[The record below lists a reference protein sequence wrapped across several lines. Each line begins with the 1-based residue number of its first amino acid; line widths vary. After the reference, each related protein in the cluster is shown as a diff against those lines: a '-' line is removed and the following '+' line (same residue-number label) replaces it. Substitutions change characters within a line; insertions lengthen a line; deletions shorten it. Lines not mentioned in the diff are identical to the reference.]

1 MVKSPICQC
10 RKRMRCGFSSRV
22 GNIPWRRKLLTT
34 PVFLPASLLGRKES
48 DTGKYSPPPTFLHH
62 PPHSYFDSFLL
73 LAWTLYTWVI
83 LLHSLLNG
91 WFSSMNDCHTK
102 SVQGSEMMIEPPS
115 CHSGGWVRDSSLNS
129 AFIFPQLKHFS
140 CLVSLVFSFQHST
153 LTVTNNMRN
162 SSPWHY
168 SWIWKNL
175 IKKSNHTHSLSRNT
189 SALFW
194 NFGNFSLHFSA

>member
-1 MVKSPICQC
+1 MGSVLGLGIFPGGGNCKPLLYSCLPVYWVAKSQTLE
-10 RKRMRCGFSSRV
+10 
-22 GNIPWRRKLLTT
+22 NT
-34 PVFLPASLLGRKES
+34 PTHL
-48 DTGKYSPPPTFLHH
+48 PPP
-62 PPHSYFDSFLL
+62 PDSYFVSFLL
-73 LAWTLYTWVI
+73 LAWTLYAWVI

-91 WFSSMNDCHTK
+91 WFSSMNDCHMK
-102 SVQGSEMMIEPPS
+102 SMQGSEMIEPPS

-140 CLVSLVFSFQHST
+140 CLVSLVFSFLHST
-153 LTVTNNMRN
+153 ITVTNNMRN
-162 SSPWHY
+162 SSLWHY

-175 IKKSNHTHSLSRNT
+175 IKKGNHTHSLSRNT

>member
-1 MVKSPICQC
+1 MGSVLGLGIFPGGGNCSPLLYSCLPVYWVAKSQTLENTHPHPP
-10 RKRMRCGFSSRV
+10 SS
-22 GNIPWRRKLLTT
+22 TT
-34 PVFLPASLLGRKES
+34 PPILTLIVFC
-48 DTGKYSPPPTFLHH
+48 D
-62 PPHSYFDSFLL
+62 SYFDSFLL

-194 NFGNFSLHFSA
+194 NLGNFSLHFSA